1 MINLGAKLV
10 AETAKAVGE
19 RGFRKELLQCE
30 REQDEKGGV
39 QKIF

>member
-1 MINLGAKLV
+1 LGAKLV
-10 AETAKAVGE
+10 AETAKAAGE
-19 RGFRKELLQCE
+19 REDSGRSYYSV

>member
-1 MINLGAKLV
+1 MITLGAKLV

-19 RGFRKELLQCE
+19 KEASGRSCYSV